1 MLRLRAIVLLLA
13 AVFAASFSVA
23 APNFPPLTGRVVDA
37 ANLLTSD
44 VKTIL
49 ENRLRDYEEQSG
61 HQVAIA
67 TVSSLE
73 GYDIRDYGNQLFRKY
88 ALGDKTRN
96 DGVLVLVAPT
106 EHKVSIEVG
115 YGLEGD
121 LTDAMSRIII
131 ENAMIP
137 KFKTGDWAGGL
148 YAGIDDIQKVVGGQG
163 DQVVKQAQNQ
173 SSGDPG
179 DAIMFVF
186 FFIIVLI
193 IIFRTS
199 RGGRM
204 IFLPGP
210 GGNYSGGGFSG
221 SGGFSGGGGGFSGGG
236 GSSGGGGASGGW

>member
-1 MLRLRAIVLLLA
+1 MLRLRALVFVAA
-13 AVFAASFSVA
+13 AVFAASLSVA

-37 ANLLTSD
+37 ANLLSSD

-67 TVSSLE
+67 TVPSLE

-88 ALGDKTRN
+88 ALGDKSRN
-96 DGVLVLVAPT
+96 DGVLVLVAPA

-148 YAGIDDIQKVVGGQG
+148 YAGLDDIQKVVGGQG
-163 DQVVKQAQNQ
+163 DQVVKQAQSQ
-173 SSGDPG
+173 SSGNPQ
-179 DAIMFVF
+179 DAIIFVI

-199 RGGRM
+199 HGRGV

-210 GGNYSGGGFSG
+210 GGGFGGGGFSG
-221 SGGFSGGGGGFSGGG
+221 GGGFGGGGGFSGGG